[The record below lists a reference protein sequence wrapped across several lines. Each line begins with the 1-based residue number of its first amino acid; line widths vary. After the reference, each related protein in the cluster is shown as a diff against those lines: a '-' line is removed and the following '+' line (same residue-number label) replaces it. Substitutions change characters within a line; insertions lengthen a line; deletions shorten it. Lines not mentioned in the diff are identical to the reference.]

1 MKKRRDFFWPRETTV
16 EHFWV
21 VAKTLLSRNI
31 HTGLKLKTRGPIL
44 VFTVL
49 FWSHTYDPHFKSVG
63 SSQKDKAAEK
73 AQMLLKVFNNLQ
85 SIELE
90 RGGDGIDHRT
100 C

>member
-1 MKKRRDFFWPRETTV
+1 MKKRRDFFWLRETTV

-21 VAKTLLSRNI
+21 VVKTLLSRNI
-31 HTGLKLKTRGPIL
+31 HWSSITNQRGPIL
-44 VFTVL
+44 AFTVL
-49 FWSHTYDPHFKSVG
+49 FWSHTYDPQFKSVG

-90 RGGDGIDHRT
+90 RGGNEGKGI
-100 C
+100 

>member
-1 MKKRRDFFWPRETTV
+1 MKKGRDFFWPPLTTV

-31 HTGLKLKTRGPIL
+31 HTGLKLQTREVPSWLLPCYFGATHTIL
-44 VFTVL
+44 N
-49 FWSHTYDPHFKSVG
+49 FKSVG

-90 RGGDGIDHRT
+90 RGGDEGKGI
-100 C
+100 